1 MGTAQPPSW
10 GKAIGGC
17 LGSLVLVSVVFGLT
31 ASGEDDAKASRH
43 ALDVK
48 AGDFAEWPFTV
59 QSGTLRCR
67 DGSVTFATG
76 GQEYGVNG
84 RAQDSGYPKPLPI
97 WAADPSLGHGLRV
110 GIGEVLN
117 KGLSLC

>member
-1 MGTAQPPSW
+1 MGTPQPPSW

-31 ASGEDDAKASRH
+31 ASSDDDTPTSRH
-43 ALDVK
+43 ALDVQ
-48 AGDFAEWPFTV
+48 AGDFDEWPFTV

-84 RAQDSGYPKPLPI
+84 RAQGNGYPKPLPV
-97 WAADPSLGHGLRV
+97 WAEDPSLGHGLRV
-110 GIGEVLN
+110 DISEVLT